1 MGWSGKERCK
11 ETTEMTAELPGKMVA
26 PLEWRGMDGFE
37 KYLKGRVV
45 REISVISDMQMT
57 PPL

>member
-1 MGWSGKERCK
+1 
-11 ETTEMTAELPGKMVA
+11 MVA
-26 PLEWRGMDGFE
+26 PLEWRGVDGFE